1 MTPPDSPRVG
11 PSDSRWESLSDSRR
25 ERLPDSLR
33 DAELSPL
40 WRAVHERLSSG
51 RTVRVVRVG
60 PLDEAQ
66 RSRLADLLGRTRLPG
81 EYERITLAELDAAL
95 LEVCGRDSRA
105 VVAELVGPLDDQAAR
120 RKRHTDE
127 VTELWRWLAEHEV
140 VAARPELAEWAAQV
154 RRNGL
159 VDGSVSRTRELLGDA
174 LRVLAGLPEG
184 GLPENGLPEGGLSGA
199 GLPEGG
205 LPEGGIPLPVLAE
218 RELRDPHALDGDT
231 RAAGLVLRALAV
243 LHGVPV
249 PEYAE
254 QRREL
259 WERAGVA
266 EDELSG
272 TVLVSGPVLGGQGT
286 AARLLR
292 VGREDGQAVALTP
305 AQLRDGDRESGV
317 QGGGIVPAEG
327 VTEVYVVENPAVL
340 TLALRRFGSRC
351 PPMVCVSGWPNSA
364 AILLL
369 RELAAHGVI
378 PRYHGDFDGE
388 GLRITAHLVERVG
401 ARPWRM
407 FAADYLAA
415 LAGSDNAGSNEAGSD
430 GAGSDGAGSDG
441 AGSDGAASSG
451 GESRRGGPATGSVP
465 DTPWDPELAATVRE
479 HGVAVPE
486 ERVAEALLEEL
497 ARAAVSLPPSP
508 MG

>member
-1 MTPPDSPRVG
+1 MSLPDSPRTGPPDSP
-11 PSDSRWESLSDSRR
+11 R

-33 DAELSPL
+33 DAELTPL

-51 RTVRVVRVG
+51 RTVRGVRVG

-81 EYERITLAELDAAL
+81 EYERIALAELDAAL
-95 LEVCGRDSRA
+95 REVCGRDSRA

-140 VAARPELAEWAAQV
+140 VAARPELAEWVAQV
-154 RRNGL
+154 RRGGL

-184 GLPENGLPEGGLSGA
+184 GLPESGLSGA
-199 GLPEGG
+199 GL
-205 LPEGGIPLPVLAE
+205 PLPVLAE
-218 RELRDPHALDGDT
+218 RELRDPHALDADT
-231 RAAGLVLRALAV
+231 RMAGLVLRALAV

-266 EDELSG
+266 EDELSA
-272 TVLVSGPVLGGQGT
+272 TVLVAGPLLGGHGT
-286 AARLLR
+286 AARMLR
-292 VGREDGQAVALTP
+292 VGREDGCAVALTL
-305 AQLRDGDRESGV
+305 AQLRAGD
-317 QGGGIVPAEG
+317 QGGGFHGGGAQDGGIVPAEG

-340 TLALRRFGSRC
+340 TLALRRFGSCC

-369 RELAAHGVI
+369 RELAAHGVLA
-378 PRYHGDFDGE
+378 RYHGDFDGE
-388 GLRITAHLVERVG
+388 GLRIIGHLVERVG
-401 ARPWRM
+401 VRPWRM
-407 FAADYLAA
+407 TAADYLAA
-415 LAGSDNAGSNEAGSD
+415 LAGSGRADSE

-441 AGSDGAASSG
+441 AGSEGAASDGTGSAAAG
-451 GESRRGGPATGSVP
+451 SRRGGPATGSVP
-465 DTPWDPELAATVRE
+465 DTPWDPELAAAVRE
-479 HGVAVPE
+479 HGVAAPE
-486 ERVAEALLEEL
+486 ERVAETLLDEL
-497 ARAAVSLPPSP
+497 AGKAASPPSSP
-508 MG
+508 ME

>member
-1 MTPPDSPRVG
+1 MSPPDSERGDRPDSPR
-11 PSDSRWESLSDSRR
+11 ES
-25 ERLPDSLR
+25 LPDSLR
-33 DAELSPL
+33 DAELTPL

-51 RTVRVVRVG
+51 RTVRGVRVG
-60 PLDEAQ
+60 PLDETQ

-81 EYERITLAELDAAL
+81 EYERIALAELDAVL
-95 LEVCGRDSRA
+95 REVCGRDSRA

-127 VTELWRWLAEHEV
+127 VTELWRWLTEHEV
-140 VAARPELAEWAAQV
+140 VAARPELAEWVAQV
-154 RRNGL
+154 RRSGL

-174 LRVLAGLPEG
+174 LRVLARLPE
-184 GLPENGLPEGGLSGA
+184 A
-199 GLPEGG
+199 
-205 LPEGGIPLPVLAE
+205 GIPLPVLAE
-218 RELRDPHALDGDT
+218 GELHDPHALDADT
-231 RAAGLVLRALAV
+231 RVAGLVLRALAV
-243 LHGVPV
+243 LHGLPV

-266 EDELSG
+266 EDELSA
-272 TVLVSGPVLGGQGT
+272 TVLVAGPVLGGQGT
-286 AARLLR
+286 AARMLR
-292 VGREDGQAVALTP
+292 VAAEDGCAVALTL
-305 AQLRDGDRESGV
+305 AQLRGGAQGGGV
-317 QGGGIVPAEG
+317 QGGGIVPAED

-340 TLALRRFGSRC
+340 TLALLRFGSRC

-369 RELAAHGVI
+369 RELTAHGVI

-388 GLRITAHLVERVG
+388 GLRITGHLVERVG
-401 ARPWRM
+401 VRPWRM

-415 LAGSDNAGSNEAGSD
+415 PAGSS

-441 AGSDGAASSG
+441 TASG
-451 GESRRGGPATGSVP
+451 GAGSRRGGPATGSVP
-465 DTPWDPELAATVRE
+465 DTPWEPELAAAVRE

-486 ERVAEALLEEL
+486 ERLAETLLDEL
-497 ARAAVSLPPSP
+497 AGKAASLPSSP